1 MILKEFTVFNEL
13 EFHFKADFIGP
24 SEFMLRTQI
33 KNINIILSVHNN
45 IHKFVY
51 G

>member
-1 MILKEFTVFNEL
+1 MNLKEFTVFDEL

-33 KNINIILSVHNN
+33 KNKNIIISVHNC
-45 IHKFVY
+45 ILKFVY
-51 G
+51 